1 MLYFLHYLTRLHD
14 ALGPFN
20 IFRYVNFRA
29 MMAAVTGMMLSIWL
43 GPKFIAWLQSL
54 KFREEVGGDADL
66 AKLAALRKGKSETP
80 SMGGILIVLAI
91 TTSTLLWC
99 NLQVRLVWVVLFCLL
114 WLAALGWHDDYLK
127 AIKKQRQGLS
137 AREKLIGQIALGLLV
152 ATWMWFAP
160 DTTGLVR
167 ELWVPFVKKPLA
179 MDIGLIAAAL
189 IVLIIVAS
197 ANAVNLTDGLDGL
210 AIGCTITAG
219 GALGIL
225 AYVAGQKHWASYLAI
240 PHLPDAGELTV
251 FCAALVGAGIGFLWF
266 NCHPAQV
273 FMGDTGSLA
282 IGGSL
287 GIVAILI
294 QQPFTLI
301 IIGGVFVVEAASVI
315 MQTGYF
321 KWTKRHYGA
330 GRRVFLMTPLHHH
343 FQLKGWDENKVVVRF
358 WILSLIFALIGL
370 GTLKVR

>member
-1 MLYFLHYLTRLHD
+1 KRQL
-14 ALGPFN
+14 
-20 IFRYVNFRA
+20 
-29 MMAAVTGMMLSIWL
+29 LSIWL
-43 GPKFIAWLQSL
+43 GPRVIAWLQSL
-54 KFREEVGGDADL
+54 KMREEVGSDSDL
-66 AKLAALRKGKSETP
+66 AKLAALRQGKSDIP
-80 SMGGILIVLAI
+80 SMGGKLIVCAI
-91 TTSTLLWC
+91 SASALLWC
-99 NLQVRLVWVVLFCLL
+99 NPQVKFVWVAMFCLL
-114 WLAALGWHDDYLK
+114 WLAVLGWHDDYLK

-137 AREKLIGQIALGLLV
+137 ARQKLAGQIVLGLLV
-152 ATWMWFAP
+152 AAWMWFDP
-160 DTTGLVR
+160 DTSRLVR
-167 ELWVPFVKKPLA
+167 ELWVPFVKEPLLT
-179 MDIGLIAAAL
+179 DIGVAAAAL

-225 AYVAGQKHWASYLAI
+225 AYVAGQKHWAAYLRV
-240 PHLPDAGELTV
+240 PHLPDAAELTI

-282 IGGSL
+282 IGGVL
-287 GIVAILI
+287 GIVAMLI

-315 MQTGYF
+315 LQTSYF
-321 KWTKRHYGA
+321 KWTRRRYGT
-330 GRRVFLMTPLHHH
+330 GQRIFLMTPLHHH

-358 WILSLIFALIGL
+358 WILALIFALIGL
-370 GTLKVR
+370 STLKVR